1 MLRHH
6 CCRIVSH
13 LSALQ
18 CTMLL
23 PVFIP
28 SFLPF
33 VPSESHAR
41 WCLPIFGL
49 CLFGTALCLG
59 LGSCLWLPTNSKAP
73 GLHKESFAFSCRRR
87 LSVCLSS
94 VLGSNQAMGLPCR
107 VPIHTEFA
115 HACACSS
122 LLSCCAVA
130 RWQMVTV
137 PSLPDGANGSL

>member
-1 MLRHH
+1 MLRHR
-6 CCRIVSH
+6 CCRKVSH

-33 VPSESHAR
+33 VPSESHAC

-59 LGSCLWLPTNSKAP
+59 LGSCLCCQQTAKHQ
-73 GLHKESFAFSCRRR
+73 GFTRKGFAFSRRRR
-87 LSVCLSS
+87 LSVCPLYNAA
-94 VLGSNQAMGLPCR
+94 LGSNQAMGLPCR
-107 VPIHTEFA
+107 VPVHSEFA
-115 HACACSS
+115 HACAFSF
-122 LLSCCAVA
+122 LHSCCTIG
-130 RWQMVTV
+130 RWLHQQR
-137 PSLPDGANGSL
+137 GGSRTGR